1 MPISDDI
8 QMLIEPVLEDLGFE
22 LVDIEYLS
30 GQGRDVLRIYADS
43 PSGINLDDC
52 AMISR
57 EVGDLLDVKDVVKH
71 RYVLEVSSP
80 GLDRRLK
87 RAKDFQDVI
96 GKQIKVKTHMA
107 LEGRKNFTGVLEAVN
122 NRVLQLRVDDV
133 LVLISLEQ
141 VKRANLIYDFGDE

>member
-57 EVGDLLDVKDVVKH
+57 EVGDLLDVKDVVNH
-71 RYVLEVSSP
+71 SYVLEVSSP

-87 RAKDFQDVI
+87 RARDFQDVI
-96 GKQIKVKTHMA
+96 GKQIKVRTHMP
-107 LEGRKNFTGVLEAVN
+107 LEGRKNFTGVLEALN
-122 NRVLQLRVDDV
+122 ERVLHLRVDNA

>member
-1 MPISDDI
+1 
-8 QMLIEPVLEDLGFE
+8 MLIEPILEDLGFE

-57 EVGDLLDVKDVVKH
+57 EVGDLLDVKDVVNH
-71 RYVLEVSSP
+71 SYVLEVSSP
-80 GLDRRLK
+80 GLDRRLR

-96 GKQIKVKTHMA
+96 GKQIKVRTHMP
-107 LEGRKNFTGVLEAVN
+107 LEGRKNFTGVLEALSE
-122 NRVLQLRVDDV
+122 RVLHLRVDDA